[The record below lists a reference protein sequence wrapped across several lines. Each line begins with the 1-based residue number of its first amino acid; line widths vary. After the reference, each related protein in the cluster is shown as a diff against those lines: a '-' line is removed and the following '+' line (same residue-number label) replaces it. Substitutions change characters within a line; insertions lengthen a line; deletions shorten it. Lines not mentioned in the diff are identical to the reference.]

1 VTWFSRWKGTDAGRK
16 KMIAI
21 EVNNCKLSSTKRRI
35 RPNLSSV
42 INTVEKL
49 RRLMLPLDSQ
59 SDPVR

>member
-1 VTWFSRWKGTDAGRK
+1 
-16 KMIAI
+16 MITI